1 MIQGIVDKTTCCEC
15 NAPIT
20 NWSVRCSNCGEMF
33 PAGNIHVM
41 MARGFGIIL
50 ALALAVAV
58 TLELLQ
64 RI

>member
-1 MIQGIVDKTTCCEC
+1 MMEGIVNKMACCEC
-15 NAPIT
+15 HAPIT
-20 NWSVRCSNCGEMF
+20 NWTVKCSNCGEMF

-50 ALALAVAV
+50 AVALVAAV
-58 TLELLQ
+58 TLELIQ